1 MQHALFVPPDSSYSS
16 LGPRTGAPDLS
27 WQQATQRVWDS
38 ELASGMTQVCFCV
51 SRTFHRC
58 IVQLLTMALSTT
70 TTSAGM
76 LNPLPVLYL
85 VVFAI

>member
-38 ELASGMTQVCFCV
+38 ELASGMTTVRLCNL
-51 SRTFHRC
+51 RTILRLC
-58 IVQLLTMALSTT
+58 C
-70 TTSAGM
+70 
-76 LNPLPVLYL
+76 
-85 VVFAI
+85 